1 MANLTSTDI
10 FHMHDPAYFRSLVF
24 LFAPIVLAGCESVK
38 PLIETAPK
46 PEARIIG
53 AELRNVSLQNAD
65 LLFTVEVSNPY
76 AVGLPL
82 LDLSYAIGS
91 NGRNLLEGA
100 VKPTGTVPARGTS
113 VLQLPARLAFASVL
127 ETLQGVRPGSVV
139 PYRADITLGVDAPVI
154 GRLALPLSRS
164 GELPVPAVPEV
175 ELVAFNIGSLSLD
188 SVEAVA
194 RLRVKNT
201 NQFQVDL
208 ARFGASLAL
217 GGHQIGRTNLA
228 NVARVAPGQS
238 ATLDVPLAFSPR
250 ALGPGVYNLLT
261 GSQANYALSG
271 SIEAGTRFGPISLPY
286 ERTGTAPIRK

>member
-1 MANLTSTDI
+1 MRL
-10 FHMHDPAYFRSLVF
+10 PFRS
-24 LFAPIVLAGCESVK
+24 AVLALLSFSPIAFLGGCKS
-38 PLIETAPK
+38 LDDALTAAPR
-46 PEARIIG
+46 PTARIIG
-53 AELRNVSLQNAD
+53 AELRHVSLQNAD

-76 AVGLPL
+76 AMGLPL
-82 LDLSYAIGS
+82 LDLSYTIGS
-91 NGRNLLEGA
+91 NGSKLLEGS
-100 VKPTGTVPARGTS
+100 VKPTGTVPARGIS
-113 VLQLPARLAFASVL
+113 VLQLPARLMFASVL
-127 ETLQGVRPGSVV
+127 ETLQSVRPGSVV
-139 PYRADITLGVDAPVI
+139 PYRADIALGVDAPVI
-154 GRLALPLSRS
+154 GRLSLPLSRS

-217 GGHQIGRTNLA
+217 GGQQIGRTNLA
-228 NVARVAPGQS
+228 NAARVAPGQS

-250 ALGPGVYNLLT
+250 ALGSGVYNLLT

-286 ERTGTAPIRK
+286 EKTGTVPIRK